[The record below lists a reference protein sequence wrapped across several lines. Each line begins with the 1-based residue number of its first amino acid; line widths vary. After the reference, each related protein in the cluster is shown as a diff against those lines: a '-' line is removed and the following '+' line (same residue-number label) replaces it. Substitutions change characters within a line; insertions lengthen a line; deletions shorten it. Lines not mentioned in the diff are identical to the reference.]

1 MDITS
6 LGFIIFLLGGGLVYY
21 CIPVKSRW
29 KILVLLSF
37 IFVLSASLFGIA
49 FILITSGAVYI
60 CARKISTTHNDGQK
74 RKYLLYAII
83 LSVSILIILKYIFGM
98 SCFTQW
104 RIDWLDG
111 SASVHYIVR
120 KYMIPIGMSYYTL
133 QVISYLLDVYWGR
146 MEAEQNYF
154 KILLFT
160 CYFPQLVQGPISKYS
175 ELAPELFKEHKFEWK
190 NIKYGVQL
198 MLWGFFKKMFIAD
211 RIGVYV
217 NEIFHEG
224 ITPYG
229 LTAWMGLVFYGIQL
243 YCDFSGGIDVIRG
256 VSECF
261 GIGMKDNFRQPYF
274 SLSLGEFWRRWHI
287 SLGEWMKDYIFY
299 PVSISKW
306 MGNVKKYLKKITSRK
321 AANRIGMAISD
332 LIVFGLVGI
341 WHGLGTNY
349 LAWGLYNGII
359 LAISAVLV
367 DDYAKWKNK
376 LKVDHN
382 SRSWRTFCLIR
393 TLVIVTVGWIFDCT
407 YTAGAAGQL
416 FIHLFE
422 FGKTDFSV
430 LSVNIT
436 DIIILVFGC
445 LLLLVVDILH
455 EKKSSI
461 RQIVGTKNYWIQVAF
476 WTIMIQL
483 IACFGRVA
491 SAGGFMYANF

>member
-1 MDITS
+1 M
-6 LGFIIFLLGGGLVYY
+6 
-21 CIPVKSRW
+21 
-29 KILVLLSF
+29 
-37 IFVLSASLFGIA
+37 
-49 FILITSGAVYI
+49 
-60 CARKISTTHNDGQK
+60 
-74 RKYLLYAII
+74 
-83 LSVSILIILKYIFGM
+83 
-98 SCFTQW
+98 
-104 RIDWLDG
+104 
-111 SASVHYIVR
+111 
-120 KYMIPIGMSYYTL
+120 
-133 QVISYLLDVYWGR
+133 
-146 MEAEQNYF
+146 
-154 KILLFT
+154 
-160 CYFPQLVQGPISKYS
+160 
-175 ELAPELFKEHKFEWK
+175 
-190 NIKYGVQL
+190 
-198 MLWGFFKKMFIAD
+198 
-211 RIGVYV
+211 
-217 NEIFHEG
+217 
-224 ITPYG
+224 
-229 LTAWMGLVFYGIQL
+229 FYGIQL

-299 PVSISKW
+299 PVSISKL

-359 LAISAVLV
+359 LAISAVIV

-393 TLVIVTVGWIFDCT
+393 TLLIVTVGWIFDCT

-416 FIHLFE
+416 LIHLFE
-422 FGKTDFSV
+422 FGKTDFSIV
-430 LSVNIT
+430 SIYTT

-445 LLLLVVDILH
+445 MLLLVVDILH
-455 EKKSSI
+455 EKKISI
-461 RQIVGTKNYWIQVAF
+461 RQLVGSKNYWIQVTV